1 MLLNE
6 VLTVL
11 STEEMKLFSSIPLA
25 FLSSGFFFLDL
36 PSWVCIYSLNPVTLT
51 NWTSGFRYY
60 SWLLMSPK
68 FSLLVLVFLCMIYL
82 HTLDFILFL
91 KMLFLWIVTTNLN
104 SFPTSSS
111 VLALP
116 SSRPKRRRRTFCSLS
131 VNVLKTSTNCHY
143 QFRGLK
149 ISSIFHLLIITCYIL
164 LTIIIAFLEKSR
176 I

>member
-1 MLLNE
+1 MTLLCVKQCPIITVAKCLIIRLSSSRCHLPSVLLNE

-104 SFPTSSS
+104 SFPTSWKLTIVS
-111 VLALP
+111 P
-116 SSRPKRRRRTFCSLS
+116 WRKIQTYRFCSLM
-131 VNVLKTSTNCHY
+131 
-143 QFRGLK
+143 
-149 ISSIFHLLIITCYIL
+149 
-164 LTIIIAFLEKSR
+164 
-176 I
+176 